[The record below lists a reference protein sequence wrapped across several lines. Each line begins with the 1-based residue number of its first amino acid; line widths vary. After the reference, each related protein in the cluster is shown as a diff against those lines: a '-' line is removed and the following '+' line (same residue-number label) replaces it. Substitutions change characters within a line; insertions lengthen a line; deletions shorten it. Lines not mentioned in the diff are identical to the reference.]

1 MIKGSTD
8 AKEEKKVVH
17 WRKVEGRVIAKS
29 VFRTAIRQKYLVTEV
44 LSDFS
49 ESFSAPLKAIKAKNN
64 RQKTDHLEVEEAHYK
79 KTVIKLHYV
88 GFVRHTQTQGIR
100 YHLC

>member
-1 MIKGSTD
+1 MIKNLFVIIKRMQPFTVLQIRNKIRNLVIKGSTD
-8 AKEEKKVVH
+8 AKEKKKVVH

-49 ESFSAPLKAIKAKNN
+49 ESFSAPLKAS
-64 RQKTDHLEVEEAHYK
+64 QKQ
-79 KTVIKLHYV
+79 
-88 GFVRHTQTQGIR
+88 QTKSR
-100 YHLC
+100 SP